1 MRKVFAILSGL
12 FFTFLCTS
20 CEQFTSNIDT
30 YLSYWA
36 AEVSATGYSI
46 DQLQKPYPTNK
57 DGVLYIPSTSDV
69 TIAIDLRNPKNF
81 TLVMP
86 NSSSSYAG
94 KVIRFPGFKPD
105 EQPGY
110 GTDYTLTQTAN
121 DRLTL
126 TYTQAFLQRYEWG
139 TRDIGPEITFI
150 TDDPRVFRSK
160 FSLNLKVDTAPAL
173 EYAAVG
179 KTAVGT
185 DDYYVLLFRAKDM
198 NTPITDSSVHKD
210 LNGGKLIITK
220 SGGSPV
226 EIPLSFNAGKTDF
239 EASADLLASDVV
251 QKLKLSDPELP
262 SPTSQDWILRV
273 KTDVKV
279 DGPEKLYEVCIK
291 DKQGVSSAVIRTSTK
306 KNKLPDVQLFDGS
319 TEITGTS
326 DSNPKGIPGIKGKT
340 LTAKAA
346 FTGTAITG
354 TVYKQ
359 SGGAWIPISGGT
371 VSGTTT
377 AAVNLPALAASGTEA
392 LYKISLKA
400 QLSGY
405 DDSDSKD
412 FFVKLLWQEVPV
424 LKLKQNFSSGDINL
438 HCISAGTKAYVTED
452 IIPDAGQYTA
462 ENPLLIYTAPF
473 SNFKLELSASAGTAV
488 KYKLGSG
495 AEQSPSA
502 PAEITVI
509 GGTVYPLEV
518 WTERGGI
525 PGLHTTVYIKG
536 FGTLNTY
543 SELKNVV
550 KNAPENGTGPEQYD
564 YSSSLYI
571 FIGSDLAASAAD
583 TEIAVTDGKKLML
596 LSSSSGTVGTVNAG
610 GNGRIF
616 KVSGA
621 GTMLTLSDLQVT
633 GGYAADGKG
642 GAVCVEAGGALGLDD
657 KTVITP
663 STGADINT
671 PGKNDVY
678 LANGTSIKV
687 DSTLTTTEP
696 IVARITPQTYSN
708 GNTVLTGHTV
718 STEYTKFSV
727 TQPAG
732 STDIWT
738 IKSDGTLQ
746 AIPTTINSG
755 SGAWQKLKEAVQTLP
770 EGSTI
775 TINGTITAT
784 KDGSGETANWGEI
797 EITKNLTIKGKTG
810 ANSDMLN
817 ANRSVLGADAHRI
830 FNVANGK
837 TLTLQ
842 NLTLKNGQGSGSTG
856 NGGAVYTKGGSVEM
870 TLCTLIGNEAGN
882 GGAVYAEK
890 DGSTAAAVTLKGCT
904 IGGTGPGNANAA
916 AIGSDREGGG
926 IYIGEGCTLTLE
938 NSGATGCTVK
948 GNNALR
954 GGGIYVAGTA
964 EIKGTSKI
972 LNNTADHFGG
982 GIHSEG
988 TLTLSGD
995 ALIKDNSAS
1004 DHTAVGGGVY
1014 VGNGTFTMSDRATV
1028 TPSTGEKADKPRE
1041 NDVYLNSTT
1050 KIKVD
1055 GTLNPE
1061 GGTAARITIPDN
1073 KYLPTTQVLIGS
1085 ITDGTS
1091 PNQNYTKFAV
1101 TPQTLSDGKILYWEA
1116 DASGKLMRIVDG
1128 VKYPDKAW
1136 KALKDVVSVAGTD
1149 PITINGRI
1157 QATDDADN
1165 KGTININGAI
1175 TIKGK
1180 NGRDTDI
1187 LDAGKK
1193 GGRIFIINDTL
1204 SNKLTLEKLTLKG
1217 GFVNGNDGAAILV
1230 GRDAEA
1236 ELSACTIE
1244 ECEALNGGA
1253 IAILATGTATLTN
1266 TDIKNCSAKLFSG
1279 NTPPN
1284 GSGGAVYA
1292 AGGTV
1297 IMTNCTLTGN
1307 TAENNGGAV
1316 YAKKTSDLTPILSTV
1331 TIEGGTIGGAG
1342 TNANKATG
1350 TGEGLGGGIYI
1361 GESCVLNMK
1370 DYTDSSNN
1378 KHGAKVISNTAKAK
1392 GGAIYTKGGKV
1403 TMTNC
1408 TLKGNEA
1415 KSGGAICAEKDGS
1428 TSSNVTISGGT
1439 IGGTGA
1445 DANKATGTD
1454 SDNGFGGAVFIKGAI
1469 VTLNGCTLE
1478 GNKAKNGGGVY
1489 MEGGNCTLNGS
1500 LKNNTTTEPASSY
1513 GGSIYLENGTLTMKT
1528 GAEISGSEASVSGGG
1543 VYISARD
1550 GGTASFTMEGGTIS
1564 GCKVSS
1570 AYFVDGGGVCV
1581 EVAHGSTGT
1590 ANFIMQGGS
1599 ITGCKVESGGL
1610 SGSPS
1615 GGGVCVKNGATFD
1628 MTGGSITGC
1637 KAEINHNAGTPESQ
1651 GGGVYMENSTFNMS
1665 GSSSITGCTAES
1677 SDSDI
1682 SGSPSFYGGGVY
1694 AAGSTATFTMKDS
1707 AVITPSSEVPSG
1719 MKRFNDVYLNSG
1731 AKITVAGSLTPPGGI
1746 AARITPAAYNT
1757 TTQVLT
1763 AGTGVTLANETYKFA
1778 VTPQIVSGTPWT
1790 VDGNGRLKQG
1800 RYTEVPYGKLAA
1812 FLANASENEVNYIE
1826 VTGISAADLTGTY
1839 ASPPNPGPLGAL
1851 LNNNSS
1857 KKVALKLPN
1866 SISGLTD
1873 MSACFSQC
1881 ENLVSLEN
1889 FPSGVTDMRACFY
1902 GCENLTTV
1910 PAIPATVTSM
1920 MECFR
1925 YCRSLTTVPNIPS
1938 GVYDMTRCFQYC
1950 KKLQSI
1956 KMNCPYGVNFNGA
1969 FSGCD
1974 ALPNGGIQVPSTQ
1987 LGTYKANA
1995 GTMGTTRDKFAAL
2008 P

>member
-525 PGLHTTVYIKG
+525 AGPHTTVHIKG
-536 FGTLNTY
+536 IATLNTY

-550 KNAPENGTGPEQYD
+550 KNAPEKGTGPGQYD
-564 YSSSLYI
+564 YSSNI
-571 FIGSDLAASAAD
+571 DIKIGGDLNASSAD
-583 TEIAVTDGKKLML
+583 TEIAVTGGKDLML
-596 LSSSSGTVGTVNAG
+596 SGSPFGTVRTVNAG
-610 GNGRIF
+610 SLGRIL
-616 KVSGA
+616 KISDSD
-621 GTMLTLSDLQVT
+621 TELTLSNIKLT

-642 GAVCVEAGGALGLDD
+642 GAVCVETGCSLWLYG

-663 STGADINT
+663 STGSDINT

-678 LANGTSIKV
+678 LADGAKIKL
-687 DSTLTTTEP
+687 DDALQSPEP
-696 IVARITPQTYSN
+696 IVARITPEHYN
-708 GNTVLTGHTV
+708 DGDEVLGGGSIGSGTPPN
-718 STEYTKFSV
+718 YTRFSV
-727 TQPAG
+727 TQPVFA
-732 STDIWT
+732 TNLWK
-738 IKSDGTLQ
+738 IKSDGTLK
-746 AIPTTINSG
+746 AIPTIINSG

-797 EITKNLTIKGKTG
+797 LIDKNLTIKGKTG
-810 ANSDMLN
+810 AGSDKLDANS
-817 ANRSVLGADAHRI
+817 SVLGADAHRI
-830 FNVANGK
+830 FNVATGK

-972 LNNTADHFGG
+972 LNNTADHVGG

-1004 DHTAVGGGVY
+1004 DHSAVGGGVY

-1028 TPSTGEKADKPRE
+1028 TPSTGENADKPRE
-1041 NDVYLNSTT
+1041 NDVYLNSAT

-1055 GTLNPE
+1055 GTLNPK
-1061 GGTAARITIPDN
+1061 GGTAARITPDS
-1073 KYLPTTQVLIGS
+1073 YAITTQVLHGNL
-1085 ITDGTS
+1085 TAGTA
-1091 PNQNYTKFAV
+1091 PNQNYTKFTV

-1116 DASGKLMRIVDG
+1116 DAAGKLMRIVDG
-1128 VKYPDKAW
+1128 VKYRDKAW
-1136 KALKDVVSVAGTD
+1136 KALKDVVSVAGAD

-1165 KGTININGAI
+1165 KGTININGPI

-1204 SNKLTLEKLTLKG
+1204 TNKLTLEKLTLKG

-1244 ECEALNGGA
+1244 DCEALNGGA

-1350 TGEGLGGGIYI
+1350 TGAGEGLGGGIYI
-1361 GESCVLNMK
+1361 GESCALNLK
-1370 DYTDSSNN
+1370 DYTDSSSN
-1378 KHGAKVISNTAKAK
+1378 KHGAKVIGNTAKAK
-1392 GGAIYTKGGKV
+1392 GG
-1403 TMTNC
+1403 
-1408 TLKGNEA
+1408 
-1415 KSGGAICAEKDGS
+1415 
-1428 TSSNVTISGGT
+1428 
-1439 IGGTGA
+1439 
-1445 DANKATGTD
+1445 
-1454 SDNGFGGAVFIKGAI
+1454 
-1469 VTLNGCTLE
+1469 
-1478 GNKAKNGGGVY
+1478 
-1489 MEGGNCTLNGS
+1489 
-1500 LKNNTTTEPASSY
+1500 
-1513 GGSIYLENGTLTMKT
+1513 
-1528 GAEISGSEASVSGGG
+1528 G
-1543 VYISARD
+1543 VYIMD
-1550 GGTASFTMEGGTIS
+1550 G
-1564 GCKVSS
+1564 
-1570 AYFVDGGGVCV
+1570 
-1581 EVAHGSTGT
+1581 
-1590 ANFIMQGGS
+1590 
-1599 ITGCKVESGGL
+1599 
-1610 SGSPS
+1610 
-1615 GGGVCVKNGATFD
+1615 
-1628 MTGGSITGC
+1628 
-1637 KAEINHNAGTPESQ
+1637 
-1651 GGGVYMENSTFNMS
+1651 
-1665 GSSSITGCTAES
+1665 
-1677 SDSDI
+1677 
-1682 SGSPSFYGGGVY
+1682 
-1694 AAGSTATFTMKDS
+1694 TATFTMKES
-1707 AVITPSSEVPSG
+1707 ATIDVNG
-1719 MKRFNDVYLNSG
+1719 ANNDVYLDGSG
-1731 AKITVAGSLTPPGGI
+1731 SLAKIKLEGTLTPADGK
-1746 AARITPAAYNT
+1746 AARITVPDGKYNPS
-1757 TTQVLT
+1757 TQVLDGSIT
-1763 AGTGVTLANETYKFA
+1763 DGTPQNYTKFT
-1778 VTPQIVSGTPWT
+1778 VTPKG
-1790 VDGNGRLKQG
+1790 L
-1800 RYTEVPYGKLAA
+1800 EVW
-1812 FLANASENEVNYIE
+1812 YI
-1826 VTGISAADLTGTY
+1826 TAT
-1839 ASPPNPGPLGAL
+1839 GAL
-1851 LNNNSS
+1851 
-1857 KKVALKLPN
+1857 KK
-1866 SISGLTD
+1866 
-1873 MSACFSQC
+1873 
-1881 ENLVSLEN
+1881 
-1889 FPSGVTDMRACFY
+1889 R
-1902 GCENLTTV
+1902 
-1910 PAIPATVTSM
+1910 
-1920 MECFR
+1920 
-1925 YCRSLTTVPNIPS
+1925 
-1938 GVYDMTRCFQYC
+1938 
-1950 KKLQSI
+1950 
-1956 KMNCPYGVNFNGA
+1956 
-1969 FSGCD
+1969 
-1974 ALPNGGIQVPSTQ
+1974 
-1987 LGTYKANA
+1987 
-1995 GTMGTTRDKFAAL
+1995 
-2008 P
+2008 

>member
-198 NTPITDSSVHKD
+198 NTPITGSSVHKD

-262 SPTSQDWILRV
+262 SPTSQDWLLRL

-279 DGPEKLYEVCIK
+279 GGPEKAYEVCIK
-291 DKQGVSSAVIRTSTK
+291 DEQGLSSEVIRASTQ
-306 KNKLPDVQLFDGS
+306 KNKLANVQLFDGS

-354 TVYKQ
+354 TVYKKKADGTWEQ
-359 SGGAWIPISGGT
+359 LSGSGGT

-400 QLSGY
+400 QLNGY

-424 LKLKQNFSSGDINL
+424 LKIKQNFSSGDINL

-525 PGLHTTVYIKG
+525 PGLHTTVHIKG

-550 KNAPENGTGPEQYD
+550 KNAPKNGTGPEQYD

-642 GAVCVEAGGALGLDD
+642 GAVYVEDGTLTLTGE
-657 KTVITP
+657 TVITP

-696 IVARITPQTYSN
+696 IVARITPNYTD
-708 GNTVLTGHTV
+708 GNTVLTGSSASV
-718 STEYTKFSV
+718 STNYTKFSV
-727 TQPAG
+727 TQPVFA
-732 STDIWT
+732 TNLWK
-738 IKSDGTLQ
+738 IKSDGTLK
-746 AIPTTINSG
+746 AIPTIINSG
-755 SGAWQKLKEAVQTLP
+755 SGAWQKLKEAVQVLP

-775 TINGTITAT
+775 TVNGKIEAT

-870 TLCTLIGNEAGN
+870 TLCTLIGNEADN

-972 LNNTADHFGG
+972 LNNTADHVGG

-1004 DHTAVGGGVY
+1004 DHSAVGGGVY

-1028 TPSTGEKADKPRE
+1028 TPSTGENADKPRE
-1041 NDVYLNSTT
+1041 NDVYLANGK
-1050 KIKVD
+1050 KI
-1055 GTLNPE
+1055 TIPAALT
-1061 GGTAARITIPDN
+1061 GTAPVARITPSSYMAAI
-1073 KYLPTTQVLIGS
+1073 QVLKGS
-1085 ITDGTS
+1085 AVGTEHA
-1091 PNQNYTKFAV
+1091 KFTV
-1101 TPQTLSDGKILYWEA
+1101 TPQDLGNDKISYWEA
-1116 DASGKLMRIVDG
+1116 NDQGRLMRIVDG
-1128 VKYPDKAW
+1128 A
-1136 KALKDVVSVAGTD
+1136 KALPWKQLKDAVEAAVSDETIFIRGTVQATND
-1149 PITINGRI
+1149 GSGVTANSGDITINK
-1157 QATDDADN
+1157 N
-1165 KGTININGAI
+1165 L
-1175 TIKGK
+1175 TIKGESETSI
-1180 NGRDTDI
+1180 GI
-1187 LDAGKK
+1187 LDANKNTGGKPK
-1193 GGRIFIINDTL
+1193 HRIFKVEIG
-1204 SNKLTLEKLTLKG
+1204 K
-1217 GFVNGNDGAAILV
+1217 
-1230 GRDAEA
+1230 
-1236 ELSACTIE
+1236 
-1244 ECEALNGGA
+1244 
-1253 IAILATGTATLTN
+1253 TLTIQN
-1266 TDIKNCSAKLFSG
+1266 L
-1279 NTPPN
+1279 
-1284 GSGGAVYA
+1284 
-1292 AGGTV
+1292 
-1297 IMTNCTLTGN
+1297 TLTGGI
-1307 TAENNGGAV
+1307 A
-1316 YAKKTSDLTPILSTV
+1316 D
-1331 TIEGGTIGGAG
+1331 
-1342 TNANKATG
+1342 G
-1350 TGEGLGGGIYI
+1350 TGEAG
-1361 GESCVLNMK
+1361 
-1370 DYTDSSNN
+1370 T
-1378 KHGAKVISNTAKAK
+1378 
-1392 GGAIYTKGGKV
+1392 GGAIYAKGATVNING
-1403 TMTNC
+1403 C

-1454 SDNGFGGAVFIKGAI
+1454 SDNGFGGAVFIKGSTVNI
-1469 VTLNGCTLE
+1469 NGCTLE

-1500 LKNNTTTEPASSY
+1500 LKNNKATELASSY

-1599 ITGCKVESGGL
+1599 ITGCKAASGGL

-1615 GGGVCVKNGATFD
+1615 GGGVCVKNGATFN

-1637 KAEINHNAGTPESQ
+1637 KAVINDNAGTPESR

-1665 GSSSITGCTAES
+1665 GSSITGCTAES

-1719 MKRFNDVYLNSG
+1719 MKRSNDVYLNSD
-1731 AKITVAGSLTPPGGI
+1731 AKITVADTLSPEGGI

-1778 VTPQIVSGTPWT
+1778 VTPKIVSGTPQPWT
-1790 VDGNGRLKQG
+1790 VGGNGCLKQG

-1826 VTGISAADLTGTY
+1826 VTGMSAAALKGTY
-1839 ASPPNPGPLGAL
+1839 GSPPNPGPLGAL

-1873 MSACFSQC
+1873 MGCCFVKC
-1881 ENLVSLEN
+1881 TNLVSLEN

-1902 GCENLTTV
+1902 RCENLTTV
-1910 PAIPATVTSM
+1910 PDIPASVTGM
-1920 MECFR
+1920 KECFR
-1925 YCRSLTTVPNIPS
+1925 FCRSLTTALNIPA
-1938 GVYDMTRCFQYC
+1938 GVYDMTSCFQNC

-1956 KMNCPYGVNFNGA
+1956 KMNCPYAPGNFNGA
-1969 FSGCD
+1969 FIGCD
-1974 ALPNGGIQVPSTQ
+1974 ALPNGGIKVPSGQVT
-1987 LGTYKANA
+1987 TYQNA
-1995 GTMGTTRDKFAAL
+1995 ASAMGTTANKFSAIT

>member
-1 MRKVFAILSGL
+1 MRKVFTLLTGI

-57 DGVLYIPSTSDV
+57 DGVLCIPSTSDV
-69 TIAIDLRNPKNF
+69 TVTINLRNPKNF
-81 TLVMP
+81 QLVMP
-86 NSSSSYAG
+86 DSSSSYAG

-121 DRLTL
+121 DKLELKYKST
-126 TYTQAFLQRYEWG
+126 FLKAHEWG
-139 TRDIGPEITFI
+139 NGNISPEITFI

-173 EYAAVG
+173 EYAGIG
-179 KTAVGT
+179 KTATADSDGNHF
-185 DDYYVLLFRAKDM
+185 YVLIFRVKDM
-198 NTPITDSSVHKD
+198 DKMIDSQSVHKD
-210 LNGGKLIITK
+210 INTMNITAGGVSRPPITLNVT
-220 SGGSPV
+220 GS
-226 EIPLSFNAGKTDF
+226 DF
-239 EASADLLASDVV
+239 TPDGNLLAADAV
-251 QKLKLSDPELP
+251 QKLKPTDPELP
-262 SPTSQDWILRV
+262 TGNGLLRL

-279 DGPEKLYEVCIK
+279 GGPEKAYEVCIK
-291 DKQGVSSAVIRTSTK
+291 DEQGLSSEVIRASTQ
-306 KNKLPDVQLFDGS
+306 KNKLANVQLFDGS

-354 TVYKQ
+354 TVYKKKADGTWEQ
-359 SGGAWIPISGGT
+359 LSGSGGT

-424 LKLKQNFSSGDINL
+424 LKLKQNFNDSDPSL

-583 TEIAVTDGKKLML
+583 TEIAVTGGKKLEL
-596 LSSSSGTVGTVNAG
+596 LSSTTTVRTLNAG
-610 GNGRIF
+610 GNARIF
-616 KVSGA
+616 KVSGNNTELA
-621 GTMLTLSDLQVT
+621 LGDIKLE

-642 GAVCVEAGGALGLDD
+642 GAVYVEAGGILKLTG

-663 STGADINT
+663 SIAPNANT

-678 LANGTSIKV
+678 LSNGASIKV
-687 DSTLTTTEP
+687 DGTLTSTDP
-696 IVARITPQTYSN
+696 IVARITPETYSE
-708 GNTVLTGHTV
+708 GTQVLTGDIT
-718 STEYTKFSV
+718 SGTLKNYKRFSV

-738 IKSDGTLQ
+738 IKSDGRLQKISAVINGSDTL
-746 AIPTTINSG
+746 
-755 SGAWQKLKEAVQTLP
+755 AWQKLKNAVQNFP
-770 EGSTI
+770 NGSII
-775 TINGTITAT
+775 TINGEIKATNEGTAGV
-784 KDGSGETANWGEI
+784 DANWGEI
-797 EITKNLTIKGKTG
+797 VIDKNLTIKGKTG
-810 ANSDMLN
+810 AGSDILN
-817 ANRSVLGADAHRI
+817 ANSTTTDPNAPTAKHRI

-837 TLTLQ
+837 TLTLE
-842 NLTLKNGQGSGSTG
+842 NLTLKNGKNNETDPGGSSNPNGK
-856 NGGAVYTKGGSVEM
+856 GGAIYSKGELEIRNV
-870 TLCTLIGNEAGN
+870 LITNCEAK
-882 GGAVYAEK
+882 Y
-890 DGSTAAAVTLKGCT
+890 S
-904 IGGTGPGNANAA
+904 
-916 AIGSDREGGG
+916 GGG
-926 IYIGEGCTLTLE
+926 IYCNMFGTTSTDERKLVIANTEVASCKALDTTYGLGGGVSIQGSDCLMNVKITDVMIKNNDAGSSAAGLCLYGNHNATTTADSVVLTRVTLHKNKLTGTSAAGGAGMVFATYGPNNAITLKNCTVTKNESTTIGGGILLRTSSSGNVCGKLILE
-938 NSGATGCTVK
+938 NSSVTENKAQ
-948 GNNALR
+948 N
-954 GGGIYVAGTA
+954 
-964 EIKGTSKI
+964 
-972 LNNTADHFGG
+972 
-982 GIHSEG
+982 
-988 TLTLSGD
+988 
-995 ALIKDNSAS
+995 
-1004 DHTAVGGGVY
+1004 GGGVY
-1014 VGNGTFTMSDRATV
+1014 VNWSNLVMKNTDFTSNTATAEGGGVYVAKGTFEMEGSATV
-1028 TPSTGEKADKPRE
+1028 TPSAEAHK
-1041 NDVYLNSTT
+1041 NDVYLAADTT
-1050 KIKVD
+1050 ATAKIKLNGALT
-1055 GTLNPE
+1055 GTPPV
-1061 GGTAARITIPDN
+1061 ARITVPND
-1073 KYLPTTQVLIGS
+1073 KYLPTTQVLTGS
-1085 ITDGTS
+1085 ITAGTS
-1091 PNQNYTKFAV
+1091 PNQNYTKFTV
-1101 TPQTLSDGKILYWEA
+1101 TPQTLSDGKILYWEV
-1116 DASGKLMRIVDG
+1116 DAAGKLMGIVDG
-1128 VKYPDKAW
+1128 TKYPNSAW
-1136 KALKDVVSVAGTD
+1136 KALKDAVDNATAGETIFIRGTVQATAD
-1149 PITINGRI
+1149 TSTVTGNSGDITINK
-1157 QATDDADN
+1157 N
-1165 KGTININGAI
+1165 L
-1175 TIKGK
+1175 TIKGESETSI
-1180 NGRDTDI
+1180 GI
-1187 LDAGKK
+1187 LDANKNTGGKPK
-1193 GGRIFIINDTL
+1193 HRIFKVEIG
-1204 SNKLTLEKLTLKG
+1204 K
-1217 GFVNGNDGAAILV
+1217 
-1230 GRDAEA
+1230 
-1236 ELSACTIE
+1236 
-1244 ECEALNGGA
+1244 
-1253 IAILATGTATLTN
+1253 TLTIQN
-1266 TDIKNCSAKLFSG
+1266 L
-1279 NTPPN
+1279 
-1284 GSGGAVYA
+1284 
-1292 AGGTV
+1292 
-1297 IMTNCTLTGN
+1297 TLTGGI
-1307 TAENNGGAV
+1307 A
-1316 YAKKTSDLTPILSTV
+1316 D
-1331 TIEGGTIGGAG
+1331 
-1342 TNANKATG
+1342 G
-1350 TGEGLGGGIYI
+1350 TGEAG
-1361 GESCVLNMK
+1361 
-1370 DYTDSSNN
+1370 T
-1378 KHGAKVISNTAKAK
+1378 
-1392 GGAIYTKGGKV
+1392 GGAIYAKGATVNING
-1403 TMTNC
+1403 C

-1428 TSSNVTISGGT
+1428 TPSNVTISGGT

-1454 SDNGFGGAVFIKGAI
+1454 SDNGFGGAVFIKGSTVNI
-1469 VTLNGCTLE
+1469 NGCTLE

-1500 LKNNTTTEPASSY
+1500 LKNNKTTEIASSF

-1590 ANFIMQGGS
+1590 ANFIMKGGS
-1599 ITGCKVESGGL
+1599 ITGCKVESGGFT
-1610 SGSPS
+1610 GSPF
-1615 GGGVCVKNGATFD
+1615 GGGVCVKNRATFD

-1637 KAEINHNAGTPESQ
+1637 KAEINHNAGTPESR

-1719 MKRFNDVYLNSG
+1719 MKRFNDVYLNSD

-1778 VTPQIVSGTPWT
+1778 VTPKIVSGTPQPWT
-1790 VDGNGRLKQG
+1790 VGGNGCLKQG

-1812 FLANASENEVNYIE
+1812 FLANASSTEVNYIE
-1826 VTGISAADLTGTY
+1826 VTGITASDLKGTY

-1950 KKLQSI
+1950 EKLQSI

-1974 ALPNGGIQVPSTQ
+1974 ALPNGGIKVPLLQ
-1987 LGTYKANA
+1987 LAIYKNNA
-1995 GTMGTTRDKFAAL
+1995 GTMGTTKEKFSAIT

>member
-262 SPTSQDWILRV
+262 SPTSQDWLLRL

-279 DGPEKLYEVCIK
+279 GGPEKAYEVCIK
-291 DKQGVSSAVIRTSTK
+291 DEQGLSSEVIRASTQ
-306 KNKLPDVQLFDGS
+306 KNKLANVQLFDGS

-518 WTERGGI
+518 WTERDGI

-571 FIGSDLAASAAD
+571 FIGSDMAASAAD

-696 IVARITPQTYSN
+696 IVARITPNYTD
-708 GNTVLTGHTV
+708 GNTVLTGSPASV
-718 STEYTKFSV
+718 STNYTKFSV

-842 NLTLKNGQGSGSTG
+842 NLTLKNGQGSGSTN

-870 TLCTLIGNEAGN
+870 TLCTLIGNEADN

-904 IGGTGPGNANAA
+904 IGDKDNANAA

-948 GNNALR
+948 GNNALK

-964 EIKGTSKI
+964 EIKGASKI
-972 LNNTADHFGG
+972 LNNTVDYVGGG
-982 GIHSEG
+982 GIYLEG
-988 TLTLSGD
+988 TLTLSGN

-1004 DHTAVGGGVY
+1004 DQSARGGGVY
-1014 VGNGTFTMSDRATV
+1014 VGNGTFTMSGRATV
-1028 TPSTGEKADKPRE
+1028 TPSTGENANEPGE
-1041 NDVYLNSTT
+1041 NDVYLNSAT

-1055 GTLNPE
+1055 GTLTPQ
-1061 GGTAARITIPDN
+1061 GGTAARITVPDD
-1073 KYLPTTQVLIGS
+1073 KYLPTTQVLDGD
-1085 ITDGTS
+1085 ITDGT
-1091 PNQNYTKFAV
+1091 PQNYTKFTV

-1116 DASGKLMRIVDG
+1116 DASGKLMRIVDS

-1136 KALKDVVSVAGTD
+1136 KALKDVVSVAGAD

-1187 LDAGKK
+1187 LDAGKNT
-1193 GGRIFIINDTL
+1193 GGKPKHRIFKVE
-1204 SNKLTLEKLTLKG
+1204 SGK
-1217 GFVNGNDGAAILV
+1217 
-1230 GRDAEA
+1230 
-1236 ELSACTIE
+1236 
-1244 ECEALNGGA
+1244 
-1253 IAILATGTATLTN
+1253 TLTIQN
-1266 TDIKNCSAKLFSG
+1266 L
-1279 NTPPN
+1279 
-1284 GSGGAVYA
+1284 
-1292 AGGTV
+1292 
-1297 IMTNCTLTGN
+1297 TLTGGI
-1307 TAENNGGAV
+1307 A
-1316 YAKKTSDLTPILSTV
+1316 D
-1331 TIEGGTIGGAG
+1331 
-1342 TNANKATG
+1342 G
-1350 TGEGLGGGIYI
+1350 TGEAG
-1361 GESCVLNMK
+1361 
-1370 DYTDSSNN
+1370 T
-1378 KHGAKVISNTAKAK
+1378 
-1392 GGAIYTKGGKV
+1392 GGAIYAKGATV
-1403 TMTNC
+1403 NITNC

-1428 TSSNVTISGGT
+1428 TLSNVTISGGT

-1564 GCKVSS
+1564 GCEVSS
-1570 AYFVDGGGVCV
+1570 AYPVDGGGVCV

-1590 ANFIMQGGS
+1590 ANFIMQGG
-1599 ITGCKVESGGL
+1599 ITGCKAASGGL

-1615 GGGVCVKNGATFD
+1615 GGGVCVKNRATFT

-1637 KAEINHNAGTPESQ
+1637 KAEINHNAGTPESR

-1757 TTQVLT
+1757 TTQVLL
-1763 AGTGVTLANETYKFA
+1763 AGTGVTLENETYKFA
-1778 VTPQIVSGTPWT
+1778 VTPKGSEKWT
-1790 VDGNGRLKQG
+1790 VGGNGYLKQG

-1826 VTGISAADLTGTY
+1826 VTDISAADLTGTY

-1938 GVYDMTRCFQYC
+1938 EVYDMTRCFQYC
-1950 KKLQSI
+1950 EKLQSI
-1956 KMNCPYGVNFNGA
+1956 KMNCSYGVNFNGA

-1974 ALPNGGIQVPSTQ
+1974 ALPNGGIKVPLLQ
-1987 LGTYKANA
+1987 LAIYKNNA
-1995 GTMGTTRDKFAAL
+1995 GTMGTTKEKFSAIT

>member
-1 MRKVFAILSGL
+1 MRKVCCILTGIFLSLL
-12 FFTFLCTS
+12 FTTCK
-20 CEQFTSNIDT
+20 QFTADIDD
-30 YLSYWA
+30 YLSYWSTV
-36 AEVSATGYSI
+36 VSSAGYSI
-46 DQLQKPYPTNK
+46 DKPTQTSA
-57 DGVLYIPSTSDV
+57 DGSMCVPSADNLTV
-69 TIAIDLRNPKNF
+69 TVKLNNPKNVR
-81 TLVMP
+81 LIMP
-86 NSSSSYAG
+86 DKGN
-94 KVIRFPGFKPD
+94 VIHFPGLST
-105 EQPGY
+105 QPVY
-110 GTDYTLTQTAN
+110 GTDYTLAQKTSDT
-121 DRLTL
+121 LTL
-126 TYTQAFLQRYEWG
+126 EYKSTFLGTHEWSNG
-139 TRDIGPEITFI
+139 DIGPEITFI
-150 TDDPRVFRSK
+150 ATDGRIFPSK
-160 FSLNLKVDTAPAL
+160 FSLNLKVDTAPAAL
-173 EYAAVG
+173 EYAEIG
-179 KTAVGT
+179 KTATADSDGNHF
-185 DDYYVLLFRAKDM
+185 YVLIFRVKDM
-198 NTPITDSSVHKD
+198 DSTITDSSIHKD
-210 LNGGKLIITK
+210 IKKLIVTA
-220 SGGSPV
+220 GGVPS

-239 EASADLLASDVV
+239 ETGGDLLAESALHVLDI
-251 QKLKLSDPELP
+251 DHPLP
-262 SPTSQDWILRV
+262 GGNWLLCL

-279 DGPEKLYEVCIK
+279 GEAEKEYAVSIK
-291 DKQGVSSAVIRTSTK
+291 DAQGLSSAVIRASTQ
-306 KNKLPDVQLFDGS
+306 KNKLPDVQLFNGS
-319 TEITGTS
+319 TSSALEITAITES
-326 DSNPKGIPGIKGKT
+326 APVSFPGINGKT
-340 LTAKAA
+340 LTAKALDGA
-346 FTGTAITG
+346 LITG
-354 TVYKQ
+354 TVYKKKADGTWEQ
-359 SGGAWIPISGGT
+359 LSGSGGT
-371 VSGTTT
+371 VSGTTPVT
-377 AAVNLPALAASGTEA
+377 VNLPALAASGTEA

-400 QLSGY
+400 QLNGY

-525 PGLHTTVYIKG
+525 PGLHTTVHIKG

-550 KNAPENGTGPEQYD
+550 KNAPKNGTGPEQYD

-621 GTMLTLSDLQVT
+621 GTMLTLRDLQVT

-708 GNTVLTGHTV
+708 GNTVLTGNPASV
-718 STEYTKFSV
+718 STNYTKFSV
-727 TQPAG
+727 TQPDDG
-732 STDIWT
+732 FLWK
-738 IKSDGTLQ
+738 IKSDGTLK
-746 AIPTTINSG
+746 AIPTIINGSD
-755 SGAWQKLKEAVQTLP
+755 SGAWQKLRELVRIAPAGAV
-770 EGSTI
+770 I

-784 KDGSGETANWGEI
+784 KDGSGATANWGEI

-810 ANSDMLN
+810 ANSDILN
-817 ANRSVLGADAHRI
+817 ANSSVLGADAHRI
-830 FNVANGK
+830 FNVATGK

-870 TLCTLIGNEAGN
+870 ILCTLIGNEAGN

-890 DGSTAAAVTLKGCT
+890 DGTTAATLTLKGCT

-972 LNNTADHFGG
+972 LNNTADHVGG

-1004 DHTAVGGGVY
+1004 DHSAVGGGVY

-1028 TPSTGEKADKPRE
+1028 TPSTGENADKPRE

-1055 GTLNPE
+1055 GTLNPK
-1061 GGTAARITIPDN
+1061 GGTAARITPDS
-1073 KYLPTTQVLIGS
+1073 YAITTQVLTGS
-1085 ITDGTS
+1085 ITAGTS
-1091 PNQNYTKFAV
+1091 PNQNYTKFTV
-1101 TPQTLSDGKILYWEA
+1101 TPQTLSDGKILYWEV
-1116 DASGKLMRIVDG
+1116 DAAGKLMGIVDG
-1128 VKYPDKAW
+1128 TKYPNSAW
-1136 KALKDVVSVAGTD
+1136 KALKDAVDNATAGETIFIRGTVQATAD
-1149 PITINGRI
+1149 TSTVTGNSGDITINK
-1157 QATDDADN
+1157 N
-1165 KGTININGAI
+1165 L
-1175 TIKGK
+1175 TIKGESETSI
-1180 NGRDTDI
+1180 GI
-1187 LDAGKK
+1187 LDANKDTGSKPK
-1193 GGRIFIINDTL
+1193 HRIFKVE
-1204 SNKLTLEKLTLKG
+1204 SGK
-1217 GFVNGNDGAAILV
+1217 
-1230 GRDAEA
+1230 
-1236 ELSACTIE
+1236 
-1244 ECEALNGGA
+1244 
-1253 IAILATGTATLTN
+1253 TLTIQN
-1266 TDIKNCSAKLFSG
+1266 L
-1279 NTPPN
+1279 
-1284 GSGGAVYA
+1284 
-1292 AGGTV
+1292 
-1297 IMTNCTLTGN
+1297 TLTGGI
-1307 TAENNGGAV
+1307 A
-1316 YAKKTSDLTPILSTV
+1316 D
-1331 TIEGGTIGGAG
+1331 
-1342 TNANKATG
+1342 G
-1350 TGEGLGGGIYI
+1350 TGEAG
-1361 GESCVLNMK
+1361 
-1370 DYTDSSNN
+1370 T
-1378 KHGAKVISNTAKAK
+1378 
-1392 GGAIYTKGGKV
+1392 GGAIYAKGATVKI
-1403 TMTNC
+1403 TNC

-1428 TSSNVTISGGT
+1428 TPSNVTISGGT

-1454 SDNGFGGAVFIKGAI
+1454 SDNGFGGAVFIKGSTVNI
-1469 VTLNGCTLE
+1469 NGCTLE

-1500 LKNNTTTEPASSY
+1500 LKNNTTTELASSY
-1513 GGSIYLENGTLTMKT
+1513 GGGIYLQNGTLTMKT

-1550 GGTASFTMEGGTIS
+1550 GGTASFKMEDGTIS

-1570 AYFVDGGGVCV
+1570 SNNPVDGGGVCV
-1581 EVAHGSTGT
+1581 EVVQGSTGT

-1599 ITGCKVESGGL
+1599 ITGCKAASGGL
-1610 SGSPS
+1610 SGSPF
-1615 GGGVCVKNGATFD
+1615 GGGVCVKNGATFN
-1628 MTGGSITGC
+1628 MRGGSITGC
-1637 KAEINHNAGTPESQ
+1637 KAEINHNAGTPESR

-1665 GSSSITGCTAES
+1665 GNSRITGCTAES

-1778 VTPQIVSGTPWT
+1778 VTPQIVSGTPQPWT
-1790 VDGNGRLKQG
+1790 VGGNGCLKQG

-1839 ASPPNPGPLGAL
+1839 GTPSVTGAL
-1851 LNNNSS
+1851 GQKIKDNPS
-1857 KKVALKLPN
+1857 KKVALKLP
-1866 SISGLTD
+1866 SGLSGID
-1873 MSACFSQC
+1873 MSACFAYC
-1881 ENLVSLEN
+1881 KNLVSLEN
-1889 FPSGVTDMRACFY
+1889 FPSNVTNMRSCFY
-1902 GCENLTTV
+1902 DCQGLTIV
-1910 PAIPATVTSM
+1910 PAMLTGSGALNMELCFYNCKNLVTAPDIPVEVFVISK
-1920 MECFR
+1920 
-1925 YCRSLTTVPNIPS
+1925 
-1938 GVYDMTRCFQYC
+1938 CFQNC
-1950 KKLQSI
+1950 KKLQSV
-1956 KMNCPYGVNFNGA
+1956 KMYCPYNSGIGNFSGA

-1974 ALPNGGIQVPSTQ
+1974 DLPNGGIKVPFFQ
-1987 LGTYKANA
+1987 LAIYKNNA
-1995 GTMGTTRDKFAAL
+1995 GTMGTTKEKFSAI

>member
-1 MRKVFAILSGL
+1 MRKVFTLLTGI

-57 DGVLYIPSTSDV
+57 DGVLCIPSTSDV
-69 TIAIDLRNPKNF
+69 TVTINLRNPKNF
-81 TLVMP
+81 QLVMP
-86 NSSSSYAG
+86 DSSSSYAG
-94 KVIRFPGFKPD
+94 KVITFPGLSSP
-105 EQPGY
+105 PNY
-110 GTDYTLTQTAN
+110 NTDYTLTQTAN
-121 DRLTL
+121 DKLALKYKST
-126 TYTQAFLQRYEWG
+126 FLKAHEWG
-139 TRDIGPEITFI
+139 NGDISPEITFI

-239 EASADLLASDVV
+239 ETGGDLLASGVV
-251 QKLKLSDPELP
+251 QKLKLADPELP

-291 DKQGVSSAVIRTSTK
+291 DKQGVSSAVISAGTP
-306 KNKLPDVQLFDGS
+306 KNKLANVQLFVGS
-319 TEITGTS
+319 TEITGTTAG
-326 DSNPKGIPGIKGKT
+326 NPKEIPGIKGKT

-346 FTGTAITG
+346 FTGTGITG
-354 TVYKQ
+354 TVSRFSSSPGNWTQ
-359 SGGAWIPISGGT
+359 TGT
-371 VSGTTT
+371 VSGTTS
-377 AAVNLPALAASGTEA
+377 AAINLPALDASETQV

-405 DDSDSKD
+405 DDSDTKD
-412 FFVKLLWQEVPV
+412 FFVKLVRQEVPV
-424 LKLKQNFSSGDINL
+424 LKIKQDFSSGDNNL

-452 IIPDAGQYTA
+452 IIPDEGQYNNSSKA
-462 ENPLLIYTAPF
+462 LLIYTAPS

-488 KYKLGSG
+488 KYKLDSGS
-495 AEQSPSA
+495 EQSPSA
-502 PAEITVI
+502 PAEITVT
-509 GGTVYPLEV
+509 GGTEHTLEV
-518 WTERGGI
+518 WAVRGGI
-525 PGLHTTVYIKG
+525 AGPHTTVHIKG
-536 FGTLNTY
+536 IATLNTY
-543 SELKNVV
+543 SELKNVI
-550 KNAPENGTGPEQYD
+550 KNAPEKGTGPGQYD
-564 YSSSLYI
+564 YSSNI
-571 FIGSDLAASAAD
+571 DIKIGGDLNASSAD
-583 TEIAVTDGKKLML
+583 TEIAVTGGKDLML
-596 LSSSSGTVGTVNAG
+596 SGSPFGTVRTVNAG
-610 GNGRIF
+610 SLGRIL
-616 KVSGA
+616 KISDSD
-621 GTMLTLSDLQVT
+621 TELTLSNIKLT

-642 GAVCVEAGGALGLDD
+642 GAVCVETGCSLWLYG

-663 STGADINT
+663 STGSDINT

-678 LANGTSIKV
+678 LADGAKIKL
-687 DSTLTTTEP
+687 DDALQSPEP
-696 IVARITPQTYSN
+696 IVARITPEHYN
-708 GNTVLTGHTV
+708 DGDEVLGGGSIGSGTPPN
-718 STEYTKFSV
+718 YTRFSV
-727 TQPAG
+727 TQRDDG
-732 STDIWT
+732 FLW
-738 IKSDGTLQ
+738 KVKNDGTLQ

-755 SGAWQKLKEAVQTLP
+755 SGAWQKLKEAVQVLP

-775 TINGTITAT
+775 TINGEIKATNEGTAGV
-784 KDGSGETANWGEI
+784 DANWGEI
-797 EITKNLTIKGKTG
+797 VIDKNLTIKGKTG
-810 ANSDMLN
+810 AGSDILN
-817 ANRSVLGADAHRI
+817 ANSTTTDPNAPTAKHRI

-837 TLTLQ
+837 TLTLE
-842 NLTLKNGQGSGSTG
+842 NLTLKNGKNNETDPGGSSNPNGK
-856 NGGAVYTKGGSVEM
+856 GGAIYSKGELEIRNV
-870 TLCTLIGNEAGN
+870 LITNCEAK
-882 GGAVYAEK
+882 Y
-890 DGSTAAAVTLKGCT
+890 S
-904 IGGTGPGNANAA
+904 
-916 AIGSDREGGG
+916 GGG
-926 IYIGEGCTLTLE
+926 IYCNMFGTTSTDERKLVIANTEVASCKALDTTHGLGGGVSIQGSDCLMNVKITDVMIKNNDAGSSAAGLCLYGNHNATTTADSVVLTRVTLHTNKLTGTSAAGGAGMVFATYGPNNAITLKNCTVTKNESTTIGGGILLRTSSSGNVCGKLILE
-938 NSGATGCTVK
+938 NSSVTENKAQ
-948 GNNALR
+948 N
-954 GGGIYVAGTA
+954 
-964 EIKGTSKI
+964 
-972 LNNTADHFGG
+972 
-982 GIHSEG
+982 
-988 TLTLSGD
+988 
-995 ALIKDNSAS
+995 
-1004 DHTAVGGGVY
+1004 GGGVY
-1014 VGNGTFTMSDRATV
+1014 VNWSNLVMKNTDFTSNTATAEGGGVYVAKGTFEMEGSATV
-1028 TPSTGEKADKPRE
+1028 TPSAEAHK
-1041 NDVYLNSTT
+1041 NDVYLAADTT
-1050 KIKVD
+1050 ATAKIKLNGALT
-1055 GTLNPE
+1055 GTPPV
-1061 GGTAARITIPDN
+1061 ARITVPND
-1073 KYLPTTQVLIGS
+1073 KYLPTTQVLDGS
-1085 ITDGTS
+1085 AVGS
-1091 PNQNYTKFAV
+1091 NYTKFTV
-1101 TPQTLSDGKILYWEA
+1101 TPQTLSDGKILYWEV
-1116 DASGKLMRIVDG
+1116 DAAGKLMRIVDG
-1128 VKYPDKAW
+1128 TKYPNSAW
-1136 KALKDVVSVAGTD
+1136 KALKDAVDNATAGETIFIRGTVQATAD
-1149 PITINGRI
+1149 TSTVTGNSGDITINK
-1157 QATDDADN
+1157 N
-1165 KGTININGAI
+1165 L
-1175 TIKGK
+1175 TIKGESETSI
-1180 NGRDTDI
+1180 GI
-1187 LDAGKK
+1187 LDANKNTGGKPK
-1193 GGRIFIINDTL
+1193 HRIFKVE
-1204 SNKLTLEKLTLKG
+1204 SGK
-1217 GFVNGNDGAAILV
+1217 
-1230 GRDAEA
+1230 
-1236 ELSACTIE
+1236 
-1244 ECEALNGGA
+1244 
-1253 IAILATGTATLTN
+1253 TLTIQN
-1266 TDIKNCSAKLFSG
+1266 L
-1279 NTPPN
+1279 
-1284 GSGGAVYA
+1284 
-1292 AGGTV
+1292 
-1297 IMTNCTLTGN
+1297 TLTGGI
-1307 TAENNGGAV
+1307 A
-1316 YAKKTSDLTPILSTV
+1316 D
-1331 TIEGGTIGGAG
+1331 
-1342 TNANKATG
+1342 G
-1350 TGEGLGGGIYI
+1350 TGEAG
-1361 GESCVLNMK
+1361 
-1370 DYTDSSNN
+1370 T
-1378 KHGAKVISNTAKAK
+1378 
-1392 GGAIYTKGGKV
+1392 GGAIYAKGATVNING
-1403 TMTNC
+1403 C

-1428 TSSNVTISGGT
+1428 TPSSVTISGGT

-1454 SDNGFGGAVFIKGAI
+1454 SDNGFGGAVFIKGSTVNI
-1469 VTLNGCTLE
+1469 NGCTLE

-1500 LKNNTTTEPASSY
+1500 LKNNKTTEPASSF

-1590 ANFIMQGGS
+1590 ANFIMKGGS

-1610 SGSPS
+1610 TGSPF
-1615 GGGVCVKNGATFD
+1615 GGGVCVKNRATFD

-1637 KAEINHNAGTPESQ
+1637 KAEINHNAGTPESR

-1746 AARITPAAYNT
+1746 VARITPAAYNT

-1778 VTPQIVSGTPWT
+1778 VTPKIVSGTPQPWT
-1790 VDGNGRLKQG
+1790 VGGNGCLKQG

-1812 FLANASENEVNYIE
+1812 FLANASSTEVNYIE
-1826 VTGISAADLTGTY
+1826 VTGITASDLKGTY

-1866 SISGLTD
+1866 SISGLID

-1950 KKLQSI
+1950 EKLQSI

-1974 ALPNGGIQVPSTQ
+1974 ALPNGGIKVPLLQ
-1987 LGTYKANA
+1987 LAIYKNNA
-1995 GTMGTTRDKFAAL
+1995 GTMGTTKEKFSAIT

>member
-262 SPTSQDWILRV
+262 SPTSQDWILRL

-279 DGPEKLYEVCIK
+279 GGPEKLYEVCIK
-291 DKQGVSSAVIRTSTK
+291 DEQGLSSEVIRASTQ
-306 KNKLPDVQLFDGS
+306 KNKLANVQLFDGS

-346 FTGTAITG
+346 FTGTGITG

-797 EITKNLTIKGKTG
+797 LIDKNLTIKGKTG
-810 ANSDMLN
+810 AGSDKLDANS
-817 ANRSVLGADAHRI
+817 SVLGADAHRI

-842 NLTLKNGQGSGSTG
+842 NLTLKNGQCSGSTE
-856 NGGAVYTKGGSVEM
+856 NGGAVSTKGGSVEM
-870 TLCTLIGNEAGN
+870 TLCTLIGNTAN
-882 GGAVYAEK
+882 RGGAVYAEK

-904 IGGTGPGNANAA
+904 IGGTETGNANAA
-916 AIGSDREGGG
+916 NTGSDREGGG
-926 IYIGEGCTLTLE
+926 IYIGEGCTLILE
-938 NSGATGCTVK
+938 DSGATGCTVK

-995 ALIKDNSAS
+995 ALIKGNSAS
-1004 DHTAVGGGVY
+1004 DHSALGGGVY
-1014 VGNGTFTMSDRATV
+1014 VGNGTFTMSGRATV
-1028 TPSTGEKADKPRE
+1028 TPSTGENADKPRE
-1041 NDVYLNSTT
+1041 NDVYLNNAT

-1055 GTLNPE
+1055 GTLNPK
-1061 GGTAARITIPDN
+1061 GGTAARITPHSYAI
-1073 KYLPTTQVLIGS
+1073 TTQVLTGS
-1085 ITDGTS
+1085 ITAGTS
-1091 PNQNYTKFAV
+1091 PNQNYTKFTV
-1101 TPQTLSDGKILYWEA
+1101 TPQILSDGKILYWEV
-1116 DASGKLMRIVDG
+1116 DAAGKLMGIVDG
-1128 VKYPDKAW
+1128 TKYPNSAW
-1136 KALKDVVSVAGTD
+1136 KALKDAVDNATAGETIFIRGTVQATAD
-1149 PITINGRI
+1149 TSTVTGNSGDITINK
-1157 QATDDADN
+1157 N
-1165 KGTININGAI
+1165 L
-1175 TIKGK
+1175 TIKSESETSIG
-1180 NGRDTDI
+1180 I
-1187 LDAGKK
+1187 LDANKDTGGKPK
-1193 GGRIFIINDTL
+1193 HRIFKVE
-1204 SNKLTLEKLTLKG
+1204 SGK
-1217 GFVNGNDGAAILV
+1217 
-1230 GRDAEA
+1230 
-1236 ELSACTIE
+1236 
-1244 ECEALNGGA
+1244 
-1253 IAILATGTATLTN
+1253 TLTIQN
-1266 TDIKNCSAKLFSG
+1266 L
-1279 NTPPN
+1279 
-1284 GSGGAVYA
+1284 
-1292 AGGTV
+1292 
-1297 IMTNCTLTGN
+1297 TLTGGI
-1307 TAENNGGAV
+1307 A
-1316 YAKKTSDLTPILSTV
+1316 D
-1331 TIEGGTIGGAG
+1331 
-1342 TNANKATG
+1342 G
-1350 TGEGLGGGIYI
+1350 TGEAG
-1361 GESCVLNMK
+1361 
-1370 DYTDSSNN
+1370 T
-1378 KHGAKVISNTAKAK
+1378 
-1392 GGAIYTKGGKV
+1392 GGAIYAKGATVNING
-1403 TMTNC
+1403 C

-1454 SDNGFGGAVFIKGAI
+1454 SDNGFGGAVFIKGSTVNI
-1469 VTLNGCTLE
+1469 NGCTLE

-1513 GGSIYLENGTLTMKT
+1513 GGGIYLKNGTLTMKT

-1564 GCKVSS
+1564 GCEVSS
-1570 AYFVDGGGVCV
+1570 AYPVDGGGVCV

-1599 ITGCKVESGGL
+1599 ITGCKAASGGL

-1615 GGGVCVKNGATFD
+1615 GGGVCVKNGATFN

-1637 KAEINHNAGTPESQ
+1637 KAVINYNAGTPESR

-1719 MKRFNDVYLNSG
+1719 MKRSNDVYLNSD
-1731 AKITVAGSLTPPGGI
+1731 AKITVADTLSPEGGI

-1778 VTPQIVSGTPWT
+1778 VTPKIVSGTPQPWT
-1790 VDGNGRLKQG
+1790 VGGNGCLKQG

-1826 VTGISAADLTGTY
+1826 VTDISAADLTGTY

-1910 PAIPATVTSM
+1910 LAIPATVTSM

-1938 GVYDMTRCFQYC
+1938 EVYDMTRCFQYC
-1950 KKLQSI
+1950 EKLQSI

-1974 ALPNGGIQVPSTQ
+1974 ALPNGGIKVPLLQ
-1987 LGTYKANA
+1987 LAIYKNNA
-1995 GTMGTTRDKFAAL
+1995 GTMGTTKEKFSAIT

>member
-1 MRKVFAILSGL
+1 M
-12 FFTFLCTS
+12 
-20 CEQFTSNIDT
+20 
-30 YLSYWA
+30 SYWA

-150 TDDPRVFRSK
+150 TDAPRVFRSK

-306 KNKLPDVQLFDGS
+306 KNKLSDVQLFDGS

-326 DSNPKGIPGIKGKT
+326 DSNPKGIPGINGKT

-354 TVYKQ
+354 TVYKKKADGTWEQ
-359 SGGAWIPISGGT
+359 LSGSGGT
-371 VSGTTT
+371 VSGTTS
-377 AAVNLPALAASGTEA
+377 AAINLPALDASETQV

-405 DDSDSKD
+405 DDSDTKD
-412 FFVKLLWQEVPV
+412 FFVKLVRQEVPV
-424 LKLKQNFSSGDINL
+424 LKLKQNFSSSSDINL

-462 ENPLLIYTAPF
+462 ANPLLIYTAPF

-488 KYKLGSG
+488 KYKLDSG

-509 GGTVYPLEV
+509 GGTVHTLEV

-525 PGLHTTVYIKG
+525 PGLHTTVHIKG

-550 KNAPENGTGPEQYD
+550 KNAPENGTGPGQYG
-564 YSSSLYI
+564 YSSSLDI

-596 LSSSSGTVGTVNAG
+596 LSSSSGIVRTVNAG

-621 GTMLTLSDLQVT
+621 GTMLTLRDLQVT

-696 IVARITPQTYSN
+696 IVARITPNYTD
-708 GNTVLTGHTV
+708 GNTVLTGSPASV
-718 STEYTKFSV
+718 STNYTKFSV
-727 TQPAG
+727 TQPVFA
-732 STDIWT
+732 TNLWK
-738 IKSDGTLQ
+738 IKSDGTLK
-746 AIPTTINSG
+746 AIPTIINSG
-755 SGAWQKLKEAVQTLP
+755 SGAWQRLKEAVQVLP

-775 TINGTITAT
+775 TVNGKIEAT

-817 ANRSVLGADAHRI
+817 ANRSVLGVDAHRI

-870 TLCTLIGNEAGN
+870 TLCTLIGNEADN

-904 IGGTGPGNANAA
+904 IGGTETGNANAA

-926 IYIGEGCTLTLE
+926 IYIGEGCTLILE
-938 NSGATGCTVK
+938 DSGTTGCTVK
-948 GNNALR
+948 YNNAR
-954 GGGIYVAGTA
+954 AGGGIYVAGTA

-972 LNNTADHFGG
+972 LNNTADHVGG

-1004 DHTAVGGGVY
+1004 DHSAVGGGVY

-1028 TPSTGEKADKPRE
+1028 TPSTGANADKPRE

-1055 GTLNPE
+1055 STLTPQ
-1061 GGTAARITIPDN
+1061 GGIAARITPDS
-1073 KYLPTTQVLIGS
+1073 YMAAIQVLTGS
-1085 ITDGTS
+1085 AVGTEHA
-1091 PNQNYTKFAV
+1091 KFTV
-1101 TPQTLSDGKILYWEA
+1101 TPQDLGNDKISYWEA
-1116 DASGKLMRIVDG
+1116 NDQGRLMRIVDS
-1128 VKYPDKAW
+1128 VKYQDKAW
-1136 KALKDVVSVAGTD
+1136 KALKDAVDNATAGETIFIRGTVQATAD
-1149 PITINGRI
+1149 TSTVTGNSGDITINK
-1157 QATDDADN
+1157 N
-1165 KGTININGAI
+1165 L
-1175 TIKGK
+1175 TIKGESETSI
-1180 NGRDTDI
+1180 GI
-1187 LDAGKK
+1187 LDANKDTGSKPK
-1193 GGRIFIINDTL
+1193 HRIFKVE
-1204 SNKLTLEKLTLKG
+1204 SGK
-1217 GFVNGNDGAAILV
+1217 
-1230 GRDAEA
+1230 
-1236 ELSACTIE
+1236 
-1244 ECEALNGGA
+1244 
-1253 IAILATGTATLTN
+1253 TLTIQN
-1266 TDIKNCSAKLFSG
+1266 L
-1279 NTPPN
+1279 
-1284 GSGGAVYA
+1284 
-1292 AGGTV
+1292 
-1297 IMTNCTLTGN
+1297 TLTGGI
-1307 TAENNGGAV
+1307 A
-1316 YAKKTSDLTPILSTV
+1316 D
-1331 TIEGGTIGGAG
+1331 
-1342 TNANKATG
+1342 G
-1350 TGEGLGGGIYI
+1350 TGEAG
-1361 GESCVLNMK
+1361 
-1370 DYTDSSNN
+1370 T
-1378 KHGAKVISNTAKAK
+1378 
-1392 GGAIYTKGGKV
+1392 GGAIYAKGATVKI
-1403 TMTNC
+1403 TNC

-1428 TSSNVTISGGT
+1428 TLSNVTISGGT
-1439 IGGTGA
+1439 IGGTTEA
-1445 DANKATGTD
+1445 EANKATGTD
-1454 SDNGFGGAVFIKGAI
+1454 SDNGFGGAVFIKGSTVNI
-1469 VTLNGCTLE
+1469 NGCTLE

-1489 MEGGNCTLNGS
+1489 MEGGNCTLNGL

-1570 AYFVDGGGVCV
+1570 AYSVDGGGVCV

-1599 ITGCKVESGGL
+1599 ITGCKAVSGGL
-1610 SGSPS
+1610 SGSPF
-1615 GGGVCVKNGATFD
+1615 GGGVCVKNGATFN
-1628 MTGGSITGC
+1628 MRGGSITGC
-1637 KAEINHNAGTPESQ
+1637 KAEINHNAGTPESR

-1746 AARITPAAYNT
+1746 VARITPETYNT
-1757 TTQVLT
+1757 STKVLLTTV
-1763 AGTGVTLANETYKFA
+1763 GSGVTLANETYKFA
-1778 VTPQIVSGTPWT
+1778 VTPKIVSGTPQPWT
-1790 VDGNGRLKQG
+1790 VGGNGCLKQG

-1812 FLANASENEVNYIE
+1812 FLANASENEVNHIE
-1826 VTGISAADLTGTY
+1826 VTDISAAALKGTY
-1839 ASPPNPGPLGAL
+1839 GSPPNPGPLGAL

-1950 KKLQSI
+1950 EKLQSI

-1974 ALPNGGIQVPSTQ
+1974 ALPNGGIKVPSTELTNYQ
-1987 LGTYKANA
+1987 HNA
-1995 GTMGTTRDKFAAL
+1995 GSMGTTKEKFSAI

>member
-1 MRKVFAILSGL
+1 MSHSVGD
-12 FFTFLCTS
+12 C
-20 CEQFTSNIDT
+20 
-30 YLSYWA
+30 
-36 AEVSATGYSI
+36 
-46 DQLQKPYPTNK
+46 
-57 DGVLYIPSTSDV
+57 
-69 TIAIDLRNPKNF
+69 
-81 TLVMP
+81 
-86 NSSSSYAG
+86 
-94 KVIRFPGFKPD
+94 
-105 EQPGY
+105 
-110 GTDYTLTQTAN
+110 
-121 DRLTL
+121 
-126 TYTQAFLQRYEWG
+126 
-139 TRDIGPEITFI
+139 EIT
-150 TDDPRVFRSK
+150 
-160 FSLNLKVDTAPAL
+160 
-173 EYAAVG
+173 
-179 KTAVGT
+179 
-185 DDYYVLLFRAKDM
+185 
-198 NTPITDSSVHKD
+198 
-210 LNGGKLIITK
+210 
-220 SGGSPV
+220 
-226 EIPLSFNAGKTDF
+226 
-239 EASADLLASDVV
+239 AS
-251 QKLKLSDPELP
+251 
-262 SPTSQDWILRV
+262 
-273 KTDVKV
+273 
-279 DGPEKLYEVCIK
+279 
-291 DKQGVSSAVIRTSTK
+291 
-306 KNKLPDVQLFDGS
+306 N
-319 TEITGTS
+319 
-326 DSNPKGIPGIKGKT
+326 
-340 LTAKAA
+340 
-346 FTGTAITG
+346 
-354 TVYKQ
+354 
-359 SGGAWIPISGGT
+359 
-371 VSGTTT
+371 
-377 AAVNLPALAASGTEA
+377 
-392 LYKISLKA
+392 
-400 QLSGY
+400 
-405 DDSDSKD
+405 
-412 FFVKLLWQEVPV
+412 
-424 LKLKQNFSSGDINL
+424 
-438 HCISAGTKAYVTED
+438 
-452 IIPDAGQYTA
+452 
-462 ENPLLIYTAPF
+462 
-473 SNFKLELSASAGTAV
+473 
-488 KYKLGSG
+488 
-495 AEQSPSA
+495 
-502 PAEITVI
+502 
-509 GGTVYPLEV
+509 
-518 WTERGGI
+518 
-525 PGLHTTVYIKG
+525 
-536 FGTLNTY
+536 
-543 SELKNVV
+543 
-550 KNAPENGTGPEQYD
+550 
-564 YSSSLYI
+564 
-571 FIGSDLAASAAD
+571 
-583 TEIAVTDGKKLML
+583 GKKLVIRSDT
-596 LSSSSGTVGTVNAG
+596 SSVRTIDVSTY
-610 GNGRIF
+610 GRIF
-616 KVSGA
+616 KISGGA
-621 GTMLTLSDLQVT
+621 ELTLEHIVLKN
-633 GGYAADGKG
+633 GNADTG
-642 GAVCVEAGGALGLDD
+642 GAVYVEDGTLTLTGE
-657 KTVITP
+657 TVITP

-696 IVARITPQTYSN
+696 IVARITPNYTD
-708 GNTVLTGHTV
+708 GNTVLTGSPASV
-718 STEYTKFSV
+718 STNYTKFSV
-727 TQPAG
+727 TQPVFA
-732 STDIWT
+732 TNLWK
-738 IKSDGTLQ
+738 IKSDGTLK
-746 AIPTTINSG
+746 AIPTIINSG
-755 SGAWQKLKEAVQTLP
+755 SGAWQRLKEAVQVLP

-775 TINGTITAT
+775 TVNGKIEAT

-870 TLCTLIGNEAGN
+870 TLCTLIGNEADN

-1128 VKYPDKAW
+1128 VKYSDKAW

-1428 TSSNVTISGGT
+1428 TLSNVTISGGT

-1454 SDNGFGGAVFIKGAI
+1454 SDNGFGGAVFIKGSTVNI
-1469 VTLNGCTLE
+1469 NGCTLE

-1500 LKNNTTTEPASSY
+1500 LKNNTTTEIASSY
-1513 GGSIYLENGTLTMKT
+1513 GGGIYLKNGTLTMKT

-1550 GGTASFTMEGGTIS
+1550 GGTALFTMEGGTIS

-1570 AYFVDGGGVCV
+1570 SYPVDGGGVCV
-1581 EVAHGSTGT
+1581 EVVHGSTGT
-1590 ANFIMQGGS
+1590 ANFIMKGGS

-1610 SGSPS
+1610 SGSPF
-1615 GGGVCVKNGATFD
+1615 GGGVCVKNRATFD

-1637 KAEINHNAGTPESQ
+1637 KAEINHNAGTPESR

-1719 MKRFNDVYLNSG
+1719 MKRSNDVYLNSD
-1731 AKITVAGSLTPPGGI
+1731 AKITVADTLSPEGGI

-1778 VTPQIVSGTPWT
+1778 VTPKIVSGTPQPWT
-1790 VDGNGRLKQG
+1790 VGGNGCLKQG

-1826 VTGISAADLTGTY
+1826 VTDISAADLTGTY

-1950 KKLQSI
+1950 EKLQSI

-1974 ALPNGGIQVPSTQ
+1974 ALPNGGIKVPR
-1987 LGTYKANA
+1987 LFLAIYKNNA
-1995 GTMGTTRDKFAAL
+1995 GTMGTTKEKFSAIT